1 MMILDEDGEKAVRLA
16 RRVVESHLSAPPSS
30 GSPCVVDFENNNNNS
45 DESYEL
51 RGNTEGCGV
60 FVTLNYLDSNKQEHL
75 RGCIGFPMAEKSL
88 YCSIIDASVA
98 AATQDPRFPPIDK
111 EELADIVF
119 EVSILTPP
127 VEIKV
132 QNPKDYLNVINIGRD
147 GLILTWR
154 YGSGLLLPQVPVELK
169 WDTEEYLANLCYKA
183 GAPPD
188 IWLMPDSKLFSFQA
202 NIYKESYPNGN
213 VVRMRL

>member
-1 MMILDEDGEKAVRLA
+1 MMMLDQDGEKAVRLA
-16 RRVVESHLSAPPSS
+16 RRVVESHLRESSSS
-30 GSPCVVDFENNNNNS
+30 GSAYVADFKNNNNTS
-45 DESYEL
+45 DDSYNL
-51 RGNTEGCGV
+51 NGNTEGCGV

-88 YCSIIDASVA
+88 YYSIIDASIA
-98 AATQDPRFPPIDK
+98 AATQDPRFPPVNK
-111 EELADIVF
+111 NELAEIIF

-132 QNPKDYLNVINIGRD
+132 QNPKDYLNVIKVGRD
-147 GLILTWR
+147 GLILKWKD
-154 YGSGLLLPQVPVELK
+154 GSGLLLPQVPVELN

-188 IWLMPDSKLFSFQA
+188 IWLMSDSKLFSFQA

-213 VVRMRL
+213 VMRMKL

>member
-16 RRVVESHLSAPPSS
+16 RRVVESLHSPLGSS
-30 GSPCVVDFENNNNNS
+30 GSSCVADFENNNNNN
-45 DESYEL
+45 DDSYEL
-51 RGNTEGCGV
+51 SGNTEGLGV

-88 YCSIIDASVA
+88 YYSIIDASIA
-98 AATQDPRFPPIDK
+98 AATQDPRFPPVNK
-111 EELADIVF
+111 KELADIVF

-127 VEIKV
+127 IEIKV
-132 QNPKDYLNVINIGRD
+132 QNPKDYLNVIKIGRD

-154 YGSGLLLPQVPVELK
+154 YGSGLLLPQVPVEAK

-188 IWLMPDSKLFSFQA
+188 IWLMSDSKLFSFQA
-202 NIYKESYPNGN
+202 NIYKESYPHGN
-213 VVRMRL
+213 VVRMKL

>member
-16 RRVVESHLSAPPSS
+16 RRVVESLLGALGSS
-30 GSPCVVDFENNNNNS
+30 GSSCVADFKNNNIDN
-45 DESYEL
+45 DDTYEL
-51 RGNTEGCGV
+51 SGNTEGLGV

-88 YCSIIDASVA
+88 YCSIIDASIA
-98 AATQDPRFPPIDK
+98 AATQDPRFPPVNK
-111 EELADIVF
+111 KELADIVF

-132 QNPKDYLNVINIGRD
+132 QNPKDYLNLIKIGRD

-188 IWLMPDSKLFSFQA
+188 IWLMSDSKLFSFQA

>member
-1 MMILDEDGEKAVRLA
+1 MMILDKDGEKAVRLA
-16 RRVVESHLSAPPSS
+16 RRVVESLHGPLGSS
-30 GSPCVVDFENNNNNS
+30 GSSCVADFENNNNNN
-45 DESYEL
+45 DDSYEL
-51 RGNTEGCGV
+51 SGNTEGLGV
-60 FVTLNYLDSNKQEHL
+60 FVTLNYVDSNKQEHL
-75 RGCIGFPMAEKSL
+75 RGCIGFPMVEKSL
-88 YCSIIDASVA
+88 YRSIIDASIA
-98 AATQDPRFPPIDK
+98 AATQDPRFTPVNK
-111 EELADIVF
+111 KELADIVF

-132 QNPKDYLNVINIGRD
+132 QNPKDYLNVIKIGRD

-154 YGSGLLLPQVPVELK
+154 YGSGLLLPQVPVEAK

-188 IWLMPDSKLFSFQA
+188 IWLMSDSKLFSFQA

-213 VVRMRL
+213 IVRMRL

>member
-16 RRVVESHLSAPPSS
+16 RRVVESLLGALGSS
-30 GSPCVVDFENNNNNS
+30 GSSCFPDFKNNNDDN

-51 RGNTEGCGV
+51 SGNTEGLGV

-75 RGCIGFPMAEKSL
+75 RGCVGFPMAEKSL
-88 YCSIIDASVA
+88 YCSIIDASIA
-98 AATQDPRFPPIDK
+98 AATQDPRFPPVNEK
-111 EELADIVF
+111 ELADIVF

-132 QNPKDYLNVINIGRD
+132 QNPKDYLNLIKIGRD

-188 IWLMPDSKLFSFQA
+188 IWLMSDSKLFSFQA